1 MQWLGHGNIWH
12 TIESECSEVK
22 KTGGYTSNGRV
33 FDYTSNGRV
42 DDHQC
47 KIIVK

>member
-1 MQWLGHGNIWH
+1 MVIYDIQSNL
-12 TIESECSEVK
+12 SVAKVK